1 MNRKFPV
8 EPTNICMIYNN
19 QGNVL
24 VEDKI
29 SNDYK
34 GQIFPGGHIED
45 REPIVDS
52 VIIEIYKETGITA
65 SNLEFCDAKDWFH
78 EDGSKYIFYKTNSYS
93 VTIQPST

>member
-8 EPTNICMIYNN
+8 ELTNICMIYNN

-34 GQIFPGGHIED
+34 GQIFPCGHIED

-65 SNLEFCDAKDWFH
+65 SNLEFCDVKDWFH
-78 EDGSKYIFYKTNSYS
+78 ADWSKYIFL
-93 VTIQPST
+93 